1 MVLPLKGSS
10 EGLKLEYMDKEEPL
24 IRISVRNLVE
34 FVLRSGDIDNRAAGA
49 DRDAMLLGG
58 KIHRKIQRKM
68 GAEYQAEVPLKHE
81 ITCRGFTL
89 AVEGRADGII
99 RRTEGIVV
107 DEIKGIFRELEY
119 LEEPVKVHLAQAK
132 CYAYI
137 YAYDHELEEIGVQM
151 TYCNLESEEIKRFQ
165 SVYTF
170 ETLKT
175 WFLEV
180 IGRYEK
186 WARYQ
191 IEWKEKRDASIK
203 QVVFPFAYREGQK
216 ELVSSVYRTILR
228 RKKLFI
234 QAPTGVGKTISTVFP
249 AVKAV
254 GEGLGEKIFYLTAKT
269 ITRTVAW
276 QAFETL
282 REQCLRMKV
291 IVLTAKE
298 KVCFCEE
305 TNCNP
310 DACPYAKGHFDRV
323 NDAVYELITSSDELT
338 RELLEEQARK
348 WKVCPHE
355 MTLDVS
361 EWADAVI
368 CDYNYVFDPNAH
380 LRRFFGEGNKGG
392 YLFLIDEAHNL
403 VERGRKMYSAEIR
416 KEDFLRIKK
425 LVRVRDGKLA
435 GRLEDCNRQLL
446 ALKREC
452 EGCQVLNSVSHVYL
466 KLMSLMT
473 EMERFLEECREEE
486 IRKEVLE
493 LYFTVRMFINVHD
506 GLDENYLIYSEI
518 EDTGKFRLCLFCVNP
533 ANCLKEFLDKGN
545 STVFFSAT
553 LLPIHY
559 YKKLLSTSKEDYAIY
574 AESPFDPKKRRLLLG
589 TDVSTKYT
597 RRSREMYRRYA
608 RYLIQTAHG
617 KAGNYMAFF
626 PSYQFM
632 EEVYEEFLGILA
644 DEEEGKA
651 EDIEYVMQSRHMTEE
666 AREIFLENFG
676 ESRRNSLV
684 GFCVMG
690 GIFSEGIDLAQDQL
704 IGAVIVGTGLPQV
717 CRERELL
724 KSYFDAHGY
733 RGFDYAYLYP
743 GMNKVLQSAGRVIR
757 TDEDRGVILLLD
769 ERFTDARYQETF
781 PREWREYGICSVDN
795 VTGQTEEFWAQFND
809 AGSQGDIAGRRTDGG
824 NC

>member
-1 MVLPLKGSS
+1 MELVH
-10 EGLKLEYMDKEEPL
+10 MDREQPL

-68 GAEYQAEVPLKHE
+68 GADYQAEVPLKHE
-81 ITCRGFTL
+81 ILCNGFSL
-89 AVEGRADGII
+89 SVEGRADGII
-99 RRTEGIVV
+99 RRPEGVV
-107 DEIKGIFRELEY
+107 IDEIKGIFRELEY
-119 LEEPVKVHLAQAK
+119 LEEPVEVHLAQAK

-137 YAYDHELEEIGVQM
+137 YACGNGLKEIGVQM
-151 TYCNLESEEIKRFQ
+151 TYCNLETEEIKRFQ
-165 SVYTF
+165 SAYAFGALEAWFF
-170 ETLKT
+170 EIL
-175 WFLEV
+175 
-180 IGRYEK
+180 GRYEK

-203 QVVFPFAYREGQK
+203 QAVFPFSYREGQK

-228 RKKLFI
+228 KKKLFI
-234 QAPTGVGKTISTVFP
+234 QAPTGVGKTISAVFP

-298 KVCFCEE
+298 KICFCEE
-305 TNCNP
+305 ANCNP
-310 DACPYAKGHFDRV
+310 DACPYAKGHYDRV
-323 NDAVYELITSSDELT
+323 NDAVYELITASDEFG
-338 RELLEEQARK
+338 REVLEEQARK

-355 MTLDVS
+355 MSLDVS

-380 LRRFFGEGNKGG
+380 LRRFFGEGNKGE

-403 VERGRKMYSAEIR
+403 VERGRKMYSAEIY
-416 KEDFLRIKK
+416 KEDFLKIKK
-425 LVRVRDGKLA
+425 LVRARDGKLA
-435 GRLEDCNRQLL
+435 GRLEECNRQML

-452 EGCQVLNSVSHVYL
+452 EGCQVLNSVSHIYL

-486 IRKEVLE
+486 IRKEVLD
-493 LYFTVRMFINVHD
+493 LYFTVRTFLNIHD
-506 GLDENYLIYSEI
+506 RLDENYMIYSEL
-518 EDTGKFRLCLFCVNP
+518 EDTGRFKLCLFCVNP

-559 YKKLLSTSKEDYAIY
+559 YRKLLSTSKEDYAIY
-574 AESPFDPKKRRLLLG
+574 AESPFDSKNRRLLLG
-589 TDVSTKYT
+589 MDVSTKYT
-597 RRSREMYRRYA
+597 RRGKETYSRYA
-608 RYLIQTAHG
+608 RYLVQVAHA
-617 KAGNYMAFF
+617 KVGNYMAFF

-632 EEVYEEFLGILA
+632 EEVYEEFLEILREGEEA
-644 DEEEGKA
+644 DGV
-651 EDIEYVMQSRHMTEE
+651 DYVMQSRHMTEE

-676 ESRRNSLV
+676 ETRRNSFV

-690 GIFSEGIDLAQDQL
+690 GIFSEGIDLVQDQL

-724 KSYFDAHGY
+724 KSYFDALGY

-769 ERFTDARYQETF
+769 ERFGDGRYQETF
-781 PREWREYGICSVDN
+781 PREWREYGVCSVDT
-795 VTGQTEEFWAQFND
+795 VEGQMREFWKATTNE
-809 AGSQGDIAGRRTDGG
+809 TE
-824 NC
+824 